1 MDGNTPRG
9 GTGGGDL
16 QRRRILEFARE
27 FTRREGYSPS
37 YREIGEK
44 LGLGVSTVSYHVALL
59 RQQGALDREPGR
71 PRTITEPSCPVFPA
85 GEDDADVPLLG
96 QIAAGIPA
104 DMADIADEMYR
115 LPRRLVGRGEVFM
128 LRVKGDS
135 MTGAAIIDG
144 DLVVVRRQEDAENG
158 EIVAARIGDEATVK
172 TLQRRGGHAWLMPHN
187 PAFQPIPAD
196 DAAIM
201 GKVVSVLRPPGSGL
215 ADALCRRAARCSPDV
230 TIDQKRTL

>member
-1 MDGNTPRG
+1 MSDNTPRG
-9 GTGGGDL
+9 GTGGGDQ

-44 LGLGVSTVSYHVALL
+44 LGLGVSTVSYHVELL

-71 PRTITEPSCPVFPA
+71 PRTITEPLGPMSPA
-85 GEDDADVPLLG
+85 GEDSADVPLLG

-104 DMADIADEMYR
+104 DMAEIAEEMYR
-115 LPRRLVGRGEVFM
+115 LPRRLIGRGEVFM

-144 DLVVVRRQEDAENG
+144 DLVIVQRQENAENG

-196 DAAIM
+196 EAVIM
-201 GKVVSVLRPPGSGL
+201 GKVISVLRLPRSGP
-215 ADALCRRAARCSPDV
+215 ADA
-230 TIDQKRTL
+230 